1 MRPIAKHFLRIVNCI
16 AAVLAI
22 TAVLYVVSFRDRPF
36 TAALFFL
43 FLVLIVSAVWGLRY
57 AIFVSFLAALGF
69 TWLSPPLGRFEIE
82 DPRDIFALVAFLFT
96 GILTSYLS
104 DRARKEALNANQR
117 RAEAVAAQQ
126 RFADLVNS
134 VEGIVWE
141 ADAETFAFSFVSAQ
155 AEHILGYRPE
165 HWLCEPTFWK
175 DHLHPDDR
183 DWAVQ
188 FCLHTTAQKQN
199 HDFEYRMIAA
209 DGRVAWM
216 RDLVTVVVENERA
229 TRLRGVMVDVTK
241 RKSAEEEL
249 RRNEAYLAEAQRLT
263 HTGSWANT
271 PLMDTVL
278 YWSEEMF
285 RIFGFDPKNG
295 LPSSDAF
302 WERIYPDDREK
313 VYESHQNALQRQAPS
328 VSEFRIIL
336 PDGTVRHA
344 EAIGHPVFNDGGDI
358 VEYIGTTADVTER
371 KRAEDALRRSEAY
384 LAEAQRLAHT
394 GSWAF
399 KAVSKTAAYWSEENF
414 RIWGLDPQQ
423 GPPDHE
429 TVLQRMHPEDR
440 DKVSSDAQKA
450 LRDKRDYISE
460 FRIVL
465 PDGAVRHIHAVVHSV
480 FSAGGE
486 PIEVVG
492 THVDVTER
500 KRAEEERERL
510 QQLQADLAHINRVN
524 MMGELTASLA
534 HEIRQPITAVI
545 TSADACLRWLRSPP
559 DLERARLAVA
569 RIKEDGTR
577 AADVISHLRSF
588 YKKGVPPQREM
599 VDVNQVIREMIVL
612 LHNEAR
618 RNSVSVHP
626 ELGEEIPKVMAD
638 RVQLQQVL
646 MNLMLNAIEAMKD
659 TGGGLTMRSQ
669 LKQDGQLLISV
680 GDSGVGLPAESAER
694 IFDAFY
700 TTKPEGSGM
709 GLAIARSI
717 VESHGGRLWATAN
730 DGPGT
735 TFNFTLR
742 AEAGA
747 HA

>member
-1 MRPIAKHFLRIVNCI
+1 MRPIAKYFLRIVICI

-22 TAVLYVVSFRDRPF
+22 TAVPYVVSFRDRPF
-36 TAALFFL
+36 TVALFFL

-69 TWLSPPLGRFEIE
+69 AWLSPPVGRFEID

-104 DRARKEALNANQR
+104 DRARREALNANQR

-141 ADAETFAFSFVSAQ
+141 ADAETFAFSFVSAH
-155 AEHILGYRPE
+155 AERILGYPPE
-165 HWLCEPTFWK
+165 YWLREPTFWK

-188 FCLHTTAQKQN
+188 FWLHTTAQKQN

-229 TRLRGVMVDVTK
+229 KRLRGVMVDVTERK
-241 RKSAEEEL
+241 RAEEEL
-249 RRNEAYLAEAQRLT
+249 RRTEAYLAEAQRLT

-271 PLMDTVL
+271 PLMDKVF

-285 RIFGFDPKNG
+285 RIFGFDPKKG
-295 LPSSDAF
+295 LPTSDAF
-302 WERIYPDDREK
+302 LERIYPDDREK
-313 VYESHQNALQRQAPS
+313 VYESLQNALQRQAHS

-344 EAIGHPVFNDGGDI
+344 EAIGHPVFNVGGDI

-371 KRAEDALRRSEAY
+371 KHAEDALRRSEAY
-384 LAEAQRLAHT
+384 LAEAQRLTHT
-394 GSWAF
+394 GSWVY
-399 KAVSKTAAYWSEENF
+399 KAAGAGHHWSEENF
-414 RIWGLDPQQ
+414 RIWGFDPKQ
-423 GPPDHE
+423 GTPDLE
-429 TVLQRMHPEDR
+429 TVAQRIHPTDR
-440 DKVSSDAQKA
+440 DRVGARWETMVRARTDFE
-450 LRDKRDYISE
+450 DEY
-460 FRIVL
+460 RIVL
-465 PDGAVRHIHAVVHSV
+465 PDGAVRHIHVVGHPV
-480 FSAGGE
+480 FSASGE
-486 PIEVVG
+486 LIELVG

-510 QQLQADLAHINRVN
+510 QLLQADLAHINRVN

-545 TSADACLRWLRSPP
+545 TSADACLRWLRNPP

-588 YKKGVPPQREM
+588 YKKGASPEREM
-599 VDVNQVIREMIVL
+599 VDVNQVIREIIVL
-612 LHNEAR
+612 LHNEAS
-618 RNSVSVHP
+618 RNSVSVRP

-646 MNLMLNAIEAMKD
+646 MNLMLNAIEAMKE
-659 TGGGLTMRSQ
+659 TGGGLTIRSQ

-680 GDSGVGLPAESAER
+680 GDSGVGLPAGSADR

-700 TTKPEGSGM
+700 TTKPLGSGM
-709 GLAIARSI
+709 GLAITRSI

-742 AEAGA
+742 AESGA